1 MKYRKEDIP
10 KMMESNDFAA
20 HETAM
25 GKMNVGYEIFRKEIN
40 MDQAF
45 KGLANDRCQAR
56 HWGYVLKGTFEA
68 DFGDH
73 KETYEEGD
81 VYYLPPGHVPHM
93 FPDTEVIEFSPKE
106 EYEKTMEIVAKNMAS
121 MISG

>member
-10 KMMESNDFAA
+10 KMTESNDFAA
-20 HETAM
+20 HETAI
-25 GKMNVGYEIFRKEIN
+25 GEMNVGYEIFRKEIN
-40 MDQAF
+40 MAQAF
-45 KGLANDRCQAR
+45 KGLVNDRCQSR

-73 KETYEEGD
+73 KETYKEGD

-93 FPDTEVIEFSPKE
+93 FPGTEVIEFSPKE

-121 MISG
+121 MMSG